1 MKIENVVIVIYT
13 YYYGAMAIGFNLA
26 AMTDLGEIKRSAS
39 HIFSILD
46 SDDEYQLQVKENS
59 KMLK

>member
-1 MKIENVVIVIYT
+1 
-13 YYYGAMAIGFNLA
+13 MAIGFNLA